1 MSLDV
6 VSIYNK
12 VTDLTDRK
20 QAVKISISGVQVY
33 FTSTLA
39 IMSFILYIMEKPYC
53 LRPCFHFLHELILL
67 VSTNH

>member
-1 MSLDV
+1 MLLDV

-33 FTSTLA
+33 FTKTLA
-39 IMSFILYIMEKPYC
+39 MMPFCISWRSPIA
-53 LRPCFHFLHELILL
+53 
-67 VSTNH
+67 